1 VIQSDNGHSRAKKQW
16 DSPNQ
21 SKEKEHIMDAKMY
34 VGNLSYDVTQ
44 EELQALFEA
53 HGAVS
58 DVFIVKDRESGRPRG
73 FAFVTM
79 ETKEAMDAAIE
90 GLNGAEFMGRNLAI
104 NEARPREERSGG
116 GGGGGGGYG
125 GGGGGRGGN
134 GGGGYG
140 GGGGGR
146 GNGGGGYGGGGGGRG
161 NGGGDRGRGGDRG
174 GRGGY

>member
-1 VIQSDNGHSRAKKQW
+1 
-16 DSPNQ
+16 
-21 SKEKEHIMDAKMY
+21 MDAKMY

-79 ETKEAMDAAIE
+79 EEKSAMDAAIE
-90 GLNGAEFMGRNLAI
+90 ALNGEEFMGRNLAI
-104 NEARPREERSGG
+104 NEARPREDRPR
-116 GGGGGGGYG
+116 GGGGGGGY
-125 GGGGGRGGN
+125 GGGRGGN

-140 GGGGGR
+140 GGGR
-146 GNGGGGYGGGGGGRG
+146 
-161 NGGGDRGRGGDRG
+161 GGDRGGRGGDRG
-174 GRGGY
+174 GRGGDRGGDRGGRGGW

>member
-1 VIQSDNGHSRAKKQW
+1 
-16 DSPNQ
+16 
-21 SKEKEHIMDAKMY
+21 MDAKMY

-79 ETKEAMDAAIE
+79 EEKSAMDAAIE
-90 GLNGAEFMGRNLAI
+90 ALNGEEFMGRNLAI
-104 NEARPREERSGG
+104 NEARPREERPR

-125 GGGGGRGGN
+125 GGGGGGR
-134 GGGGYG
+134 GGYG
-140 GGGGGR
+140 GG
-146 GNGGGGYGGGGGGRG
+146 
-161 NGGGDRGRGGDRG
+161 GRGGDRG
-174 GRGGY
+174 GRGGYGGGDRGGRGGDRGGDRGGRGGW

>member
-1 VIQSDNGHSRAKKQW
+1 
-16 DSPNQ
+16 
-21 SKEKEHIMDAKMY
+21 MDAKMY

-79 ETKEAMDAAIE
+79 ETKESMDAAIE
-90 GLNGAEFMGRNLAI
+90 ALNGADFMGRNLAI
-104 NEARPREERSGG
+104 NEARPREERPSGG
-116 GGGGGGGYG
+116 GGY
-125 GGGGGRGGN
+125 GGGGRGGN

-140 GGGGGR
+140 GGGG
-146 GNGGGGYGGGGGGRG
+146 
-161 NGGGDRGRGGDRG
+161 RGGNDRG
-174 GRGGY
+174 GRGGNDRGGNGGGRGGW

>member
-1 VIQSDNGHSRAKKQW
+1 MIQSDSGHSKAKKQW
-16 DSPNQ
+16 DSPNKD
-21 SKEKEHIMDAKMY
+21 KEKEHIMDAKMY

-79 ETKEAMDAAIE
+79 EEKSAMDAAIE
-90 GLNGAEFMGRNLAI
+90 ALNGEEFMGRNLAI
-104 NEARPREERSGG
+104 NEARPREDRPR
-116 GGGGGGGYG
+116 GGGGGGYG
-125 GGGGGRGGN
+125 GGRGGNGGGGN

-140 GGGGGR
+140 GGGR
-146 GNGGGGYGGGGGGRG
+146 
-161 NGGGDRGRGGDRG
+161 GGDRGGRGGDRG
-174 GRGGY
+174 GRGGDRGGDRGGRGGW

>member
-1 VIQSDNGHSRAKKQW
+1 
-16 DSPNQ
+16 
-21 SKEKEHIMDAKMY
+21 MDAKMY

-79 ETKEAMDAAIE
+79 ETKESMDAAIE
-90 GLNGAEFMGRNLAI
+90 ALNGADFMGRNLAI
-104 NEARPREERSGG
+104 NEARPREERPSGG
-116 GGGGGGGYG
+116 GGGYGGGGRGGNGGGGYG

-146 GNGGGGYGGGGGGRG
+146 GGNDRGGRG
-161 NGGGDRGRGGDRG
+161 GNGGGGDRG
-174 GRGGY
+174 GRGGW

>member
-1 VIQSDNGHSRAKKQW
+1 
-16 DSPNQ
+16 
-21 SKEKEHIMDAKMY
+21 MDAKMY

-79 ETKEAMDAAIE
+79 ETKESMDAAIE
-90 GLNGAEFMGRNLAI
+90 ALNGADFMGRNLAI
-104 NEARPREERSGG
+104 NEARPREERPSGG
-116 GGGGGGGYG
+116 GY
-125 GGGGGRGGN
+125 GGGGRGGN

-140 GGGGGR
+140 GGGGR
-146 GNGGGGYGGGGGGRG
+146 GGNGGGGGYGGGGGGRG
-161 NGGGDRGRGGDRG
+161 GNDRG
-174 GRGGY
+174 GRGGNDRGGNGGGRGGW

>member
-1 VIQSDNGHSRAKKQW
+1 
-16 DSPNQ
+16 
-21 SKEKEHIMDAKMY
+21 MDAKMY

-79 ETKEAMDAAIE
+79 ETKESMDAAIE
-90 GLNGAEFMGRNLAI
+90 ALNGADFMGRNLAI
-104 NEARPREERSGG
+104 NEARPREERPSGG
-116 GGGGGGGYG
+116 GGGGYGGGGG

-134 GGGGYG
+134 GGGGGY

-146 GNGGGGYGGGGGGRG
+146 GG
-161 NGGGDRGRGGDRG
+161 NDRG
-174 GRGGY
+174 GRGGNDRGGNGGGRGGW

>member
-1 VIQSDNGHSRAKKQW
+1 
-16 DSPNQ
+16 
-21 SKEKEHIMDAKMY
+21 MDAKMY

-79 ETKEAMDAAIE
+79 ETKESMDAAIE
-90 GLNGAEFMGRNLAI
+90 ALNGADFMGRNLAI
-104 NEARPREERSGG
+104 NEARPREERPS
-116 GGGGGGGYG
+116 GGGGGGYG

-140 GGGGGR
+140 GGGGGGGR
-146 GNGGGGYGGGGGGRG
+146 GGNGGGGGYGGGGGGRG
-161 NGGGDRGRGGDRG
+161 GNDRGGRGGNGGGGDRG
-174 GRGGY
+174 GRGGW

>member
-1 VIQSDNGHSRAKKQW
+1 
-16 DSPNQ
+16 
-21 SKEKEHIMDAKMY
+21 MDAKMY

-79 ETKEAMDAAIE
+79 EEKSAMDAAIE
-90 GLNGAEFMGRNLAI
+90 ALNGEEFMGRNLAI
-104 NEARPREERSGG
+104 NEARPREDRPR
-116 GGGGGGGYG
+116 GGGGGGYG
-125 GGGGGRGGN
+125 GGCGGNGGGGN

-140 GGGGGR
+140 GGGR
-146 GNGGGGYGGGGGGRG
+146 
-161 NGGGDRGRGGDRG
+161 GGDRGGRGGDRG
-174 GRGGY
+174 GRGGDRGGDRGGRGGW

>member
-1 VIQSDNGHSRAKKQW
+1 
-16 DSPNQ
+16 
-21 SKEKEHIMDAKMY
+21 MDAKMY

-79 ETKEAMDAAIE
+79 EEKSAMDAAIE
-90 GLNGAEFMGRNLAI
+90 ALNGEEFMGRNLAI
-104 NEARPREERSGG
+104 NEARPREDRPR
-116 GGGGGGGYG
+116 GGGGGGY
-125 GGGGGRGGN
+125 GGGRGGN

-140 GGGGGR
+140 GGGRGGDRGGR
-146 GNGGGGYGGGGGGRG
+146 G
-161 NGGGDRGRGGDRG
+161 GRGGDRG
-174 GRGGY
+174 GRGGDRGDRGGDRGGW

>member
-1 VIQSDNGHSRAKKQW
+1 
-16 DSPNQ
+16 
-21 SKEKEHIMDAKMY
+21 MDAKMY

-79 ETKEAMDAAIE
+79 EEKSAMDAAIE
-90 GLNGAEFMGRNLAI
+90 ALNGEEFMGRNLAI
-104 NEARPREERSGG
+104 NEARPREDRPRGGG
-116 GGGGGGGYG
+116 GGGGGGGY
-125 GGGGGRGGN
+125 GGGRGGN

-140 GGGGGR
+140 GGGR
-146 GNGGGGYGGGGGGRG
+146 
-161 NGGGDRGRGGDRG
+161 GGDRGGRGGDRG
-174 GRGGY
+174 GRGGDRGGDRGGRGGW

>member
-1 VIQSDNGHSRAKKQW
+1 
-16 DSPNQ
+16 
-21 SKEKEHIMDAKMY
+21 MDAKMY

-79 ETKEAMDAAIE
+79 ETKESMDAAIE
-90 GLNGAEFMGRNLAI
+90 ALNGADFMGRNLAI
-104 NEARPREERSGG
+104 NEARPREERPS
-116 GGGGGGGYG
+116 GGGGGYG

-146 GNGGGGYGGGGGGRG
+146 GGNDRGGRGGNGGGGGRG
-161 NGGGDRGRGGDRG
+161 GRGGW
-174 GRGGY
+174 

>member
-1 VIQSDNGHSRAKKQW
+1 
-16 DSPNQ
+16 
-21 SKEKEHIMDAKMY
+21 MDAKMY

-79 ETKEAMDAAIE
+79 AEKSAMDAAIE
-90 GLNGAEFMGRNLAI
+90 ALNGADFMGRNLAI
-104 NEARPREERSGG
+104 NEARPREERPS
-116 GGGGGGGYG
+116 GGGGYG

-134 GGGGYG
+134 GGGG
-140 GGGGGR
+140 GGR
-146 GNGGGGYGGGGGGRG
+146 GGNGGGYGGGGRGNDRGGRG
-161 NGGGDRGRGGDRG
+161 GNDRGGRGGNGGGDRG
-174 GRGGY
+174 GRGGW